1 MPTFCRHNRL
11 AQNCPICRD
20 REPERPAAR
29 RRTAAPKPARR
40 AAGAR
45 ARRAGGASDVKVRRV
60 ERTADDG
67 YRHDLVPGL
76 RATAD
81 AERLAEALAA
91 SAGRLR
97 ALRSGPPG
105 LYGEVARAPDPEEAL
120 WLAFLVA
127 YLGPL
132 ESPDPFA
139 GIAAARVPWAGGEAP
154 ALDGAPLGP
163 RTSHA
168 PGRGL
173 ETVAAYRAF
182 ARRAGS
188 QAAALGGEPAWSPA
202 RRFARGYERLALPG
216 LARVARYDLMLTL
229 GATGRLDCRPD
240 TLMLTG
246 ADDGTA
252 LAAKRVFGIADPML
266 LERRA
271 ADLARAAEVP
281 LGALD
286 LALWSWGAGGTA
298 PLRGGAAPGSEDAG
312 ARDRARAAL
321 DIDG

>member
-1 MPTFCRHNRL
+1 VPTFCRHNRL
-11 AQNCPICRD
+11 AQNCPICRN
-20 REPERPAAR
+20 REAEKPAAR
-29 RRTAAPKPARR
+29 RRTAAPKPARTV
-40 AAGAR
+40 AGTR
-45 ARRAGGASDVKVRRV
+45 ARRPGAASDLKVRRV
-60 ERTADDG
+60 HRAADDG

-81 AERLAEALAA
+81 AERLAEAMGA

-97 ALRSGPPG
+97 ILRAAPPG
-105 LYGEVARAPDPEEAL
+105 LYAEVAGGADAEEAL
-120 WLAFLVA
+120 WLAFLIA

-139 GIAAARVPWAGGEAP
+139 GVAAARVPWAGGEAP

-168 PGRGL
+168 TARGL

-182 ARRAGS
+182 AQRAGS
-188 QAAALGGEPAWSPA
+188 QAAALGGEPAWSPS

-216 LARVARYDLMLTL
+216 LTRAARYDLMLTL
-229 GATGRLDCRPD
+229 GALGRLDCRPE

-246 ADDGTA
+246 AGDETA

-271 ADLARAAEVP
+271 ADLAAAAQVP
-281 LGALD
+281 VGALD
-286 LALWSWGAGGTA
+286 LALWSWGGAGDW
-298 PLRGGAAPGSEDAG
+298 PLRAGVEPGSEDDG
-312 ARDRARAAL
+312 ARGRARAAL
-321 DIDG
+321 DVDE